1 VSSSRRAYRLGCAA
15 TAVALAGPRIPL
27 LLVWVFGHA
36 VQTAFQSVVYPFVGV
51 IFLPLTA
58 LAYALAADPLGSVN
72 GAALA
77 WPVLGFVAD
86 VAMLGLGLY
95 WAVEYRL
102 E

>member
-1 VSSSRRAYRLGCAA
+1 MQSAFRA
-15 TAVALAGPRIPL
+15 
-27 LLVWVFGHA
+27 
-36 VQTAFQSVVYPFVGV
+36 VVYPFVGL

-58 LAYALAADPLGSVN
+58 LAYALVADPTGAVT

-86 VAMLGLGLY
+86 VAMLGLGVY
-95 WAVEYRL
+95 WTVEYRL

>member
-1 VSSSRRAYRLGCAA
+1 VI
-15 TAVALAGPRIPL
+15 ALAAPRTAL
-27 LLVWVFGHA
+27 ALVWALGQA
-36 VQTAFQSVVYPFVGV
+36 VQTAFTTAVFPVVGV

-58 LAYALAADPLGSVN
+58 LAYALAADPTGSVR

-77 WPVLGFVAD
+77 WPALGFVAD
-86 VAMLGLGLY
+86 AAMLGLGVY